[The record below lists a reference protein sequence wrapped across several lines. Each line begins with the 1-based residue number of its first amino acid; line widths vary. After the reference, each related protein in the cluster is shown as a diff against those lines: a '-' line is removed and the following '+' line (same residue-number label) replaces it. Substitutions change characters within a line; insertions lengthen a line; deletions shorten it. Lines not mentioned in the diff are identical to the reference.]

1 MPTFAGTVST
11 STIYFKNIKISE
23 LKLFVDFSTNWPLHF
38 RFPYSR
44 ACDWLRILVRTA
56 VLQLREI
63 HSSAYVHTAELLS
76 SRERPSDNLG
86 FLETAPWIQAKC
98 YGKLAIRHIYR
109 LFFFLFFF
117 KILHFQIF
125 TFFFLFRWH
134 GTLWMPKFQN
144 GYFSHRFYQLLLS
157 PISSVIIRLQP
168 KFMINILV
176 IGEYRLLLFW
186 AICQTFKILWQF
198 LLTQDN
204 MGLEISKRHFAYSV
218 YPILAKLYENIAYHG
233 EIQTVTFRGNR
244 PSLKVCG
251 TLKF

>member
-98 YGKLAIRHIYR
+98 YGKLAIRHIYTV
-109 LFFFLFFF
+109 FFFFFF
-117 KILHFQIF
+117 QNFAFSNFYIFFSFSLTWDPMDAKISK
-125 TFFFLFRWH
+125 R
-134 GTLWMPKFQN
+134 
-144 GYFSHRFYQLLLS
+144 LLLS
-157 PISSVIIRLQP
+157 PILPITSLTDFIRYHPTPTKIYDKYISHWGIQAITFLGDLP
-168 KFMINILV
+168 NI
-176 IGEYRLLLFW
+176 
-186 AICQTFKILWQF
+186 
-198 LLTQDN
+198 
-204 MGLEISKRHFAYSV
+204 
-218 YPILAKLYENIAYHG
+218 
-233 EIQTVTFRGNR
+233 
-244 PSLKVCG
+244 
-251 TLKF
+251 